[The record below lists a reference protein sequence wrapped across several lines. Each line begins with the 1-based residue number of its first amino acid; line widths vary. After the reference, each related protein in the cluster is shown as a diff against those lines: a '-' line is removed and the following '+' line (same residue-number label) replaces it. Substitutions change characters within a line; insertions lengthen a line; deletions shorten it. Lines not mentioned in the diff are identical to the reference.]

1 MNFSNLLLSFDG
13 RIGRQQFWVGLAIVT
28 VAEVIA
34 HFAFGIQF
42 FPTVMKPLSVRLA
55 EAAIELVTLYP
66 TAAVVVKRLHDR
78 NQPGGYAAWLIGI
91 SLILTITNL
100 IGLTGDPNNTIWLD
114 WVLAFFF
121 LGIAL
126 AFLIE
131 LGFRRGTHGDNRYG
145 PDPLGGPALGG
156 PERT

>member
-1 MNFSNLLLSFDG
+1 MNFSNLLLGFDG

-28 VAEVIA
+28 VAEAIA

-100 IGLTGDPNNTIWLD
+100 IGL
-114 WVLAFFF
+114 
-121 LGIAL
+121 
-126 AFLIE
+126 
-131 LGFRRGTHGDNRYG
+131 
-145 PDPLGGPALGG
+145 
-156 PERT
+156 